1 MNWISLIPVR
11 SGSKGIPN
19 KNVRLVCGKP
29 LYRHTVDFAL
39 NAGTNQIYITTDIQ
53 EILTSPKERKIVTI
67 KRKKNLCG
75 DDTLISSVILDF
87 LNGPEG
93 MKISDDQIIVL
104 LQVTS
109 PLRQKVDLLKALNRF
124 TTLSDVDLMMAVT
137 EAENHALKY
146 GYIVDGKFRHIS
158 EPRLCFENRQNL
170 PKLFKPTGGFYI
182 FKAGWYRANKSLATM
197 STGTYELSQR
207 DSLDI
212 DSFVDLER
220 FEAILNK
227 KGLPRE
233 NSK

>member
-53 EILTSPKERKIVTI
+53 EILTRPKERKIVAI
-67 KRKKNLCG
+67 KRKKNLCA
-75 DDTLISSVILDF
+75 DDTLMSSVILDF

-124 TTLSDVDLMMAVT
+124 TTSSNVDLMMAVT

-146 GYIVDGKFRHIS
+146 GYIVDGKFKHIS
-158 EPRLCFENRQNL
+158 EAFLV
-170 PKLFKPTGGFYI
+170 
-182 FKAGWYRANKSLATM
+182 AKS
-197 STGTYELSQR
+197 
-207 DSLDI
+207 
-212 DSFVDLER
+212 F
-220 FEAILNK
+220 
-227 KGLPRE
+227 
-233 NSK
+233 